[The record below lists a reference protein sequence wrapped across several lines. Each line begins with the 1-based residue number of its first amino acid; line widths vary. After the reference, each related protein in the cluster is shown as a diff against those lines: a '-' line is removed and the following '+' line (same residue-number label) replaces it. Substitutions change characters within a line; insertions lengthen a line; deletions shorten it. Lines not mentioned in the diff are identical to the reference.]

1 MATALV
7 SRYSDILSY
16 GATWS
21 LTAGTINAAFP
32 LANLNDVRADYV
44 AKLNET
50 SGTFRGT
57 IASTALQAVAIV
69 NCNRP
74 GATITVTN
82 NNAMASQNLVIGA
95 APSDNIGIQGILDLR
110 AVTTAATQ
118 WNFAVPVGTG
128 NVAIGK
134 ILLISNLRQ
143 FLIRSRPKFRA
154 TSPKILKRTSSGTPV
169 GYPKGTRYGGIEFQ
183 LMRESERSA
192 YEALRQ
198 GSVGPSQPCVVWSN
212 PSVIT
217 DFMYGFFPSDSWQHE
232 RESEPVTTWTDEI
245 EEMNPG
251 VTLV

>member
-7 SRYSDILSY
+7 SRYSDIALSFS
-16 GATWS
+16 ATWS
-21 LTAGTINAAFP
+21 LTAGTINSAFP

-44 AKLNET
+44 AKLAET
-50 SGTFRGT
+50 SGTFRAT
-57 IASTALQAVAIV
+57 TASTAFEAVAFV

-82 NNAMASQNLVIGA
+82 NNAMASSSLIIAA
-95 APSDNIGIQGILDLR
+95 APSDNIGIGGILDIR
-110 AVTTAATQ
+110 AVTTAGTQ

-128 NVAIGK
+128 PVAVGK

-143 FLIRSRPKFRA
+143 FLIRSRPKFRD

-169 GYPKGTRYGGIEFQ
+169 GYPKGVRYRGLEFQ

-192 YEALRQ
+192 YELLRR
-198 GSVGPSQPCVVWSN
+198 GSVGPSQPCVVWPKLSLN
-212 PSVIT
+212 
-217 DFMYGFFPSDSWQHE
+217 DFIYGFFPSDSWQHE

-251 VTLV
+251 VSL

>member
-21 LTAGTINAAFP
+21 LTAGTINSAFP

-44 AKLNET
+44 AKLAET

-57 IASTALQAVAIV
+57 IASTALQAVAFV

-82 NNAMASQNLVIGA
+82 NNAMASQSLLIPA
-95 APSDNIGIQGILDLR
+95 APSDNIGISGILDIR

-118 WNFAVPVGTG
+118 WNFAIPVGTG
-128 NVAIGK
+128 PVAVGK

-143 FLIRSRPKFRA
+143 FLIRSRPKFRD
-154 TSPKILKRTSSGTPV
+154 TSPRILRRTSSGTAL
-169 GYPKGTRYGGIEFQ
+169 GYPKGTRYRGLEFQ

-192 YEALRQ
+192 YELLRR
-198 GSVGPSQPCVVWSN
+198 GSVGPSQPH
-212 PSVIT
+212 VIWPKLT
-217 DFMYGFFPSDSWQHE
+217 LNDFLYSFFPKDDWQHE
-232 RESEPVTTWTDEI
+232 RESEPVTTWTDEV

-251 VTLV
+251 VSL